1 MLKAVDMTEKYTESL
16 DMTLKAVDMTEKHAE
31 SC

>member
-1 MLKAVDMTEKYTESL
+1 MLKAVDMTEKYAESL